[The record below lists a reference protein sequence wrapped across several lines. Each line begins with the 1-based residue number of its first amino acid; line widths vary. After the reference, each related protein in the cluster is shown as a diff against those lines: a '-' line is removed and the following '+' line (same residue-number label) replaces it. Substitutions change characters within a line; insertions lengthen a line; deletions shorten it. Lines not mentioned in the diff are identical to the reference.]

1 MAAGLLPGNG
11 KKLLSRGI
19 SGAPMLPGLWSRVWP
34 GASASDGSR
43 YGAVYWTEVA
53 ADPGVFRKTVLQ
65 EMWAYAAGTFIYVK

>member
-1 MAAGLLPGNG
+1 
-11 KKLLSRGI
+11 
-19 SGAPMLPGLWSRVWP
+19 MLPGLWSRVWA

-53 ADPGVFRKTVLQ
+53 ADPEVFRKTVLQ